1 MANFEEHAK
10 TDYKNRW
17 LYFTVHEDEDDG
29 GFYAEIF
36 DRQGKDVA
44 TVPTTGSYSTKAEAN
59 KYAIAFI
66 QEREAKAREI
76 PSPE

>member
-36 DRQGKDVA
+36 DRQGKDVERLLGLDSKKEA
-44 TVPTTGSYSTKAEAN
+44 RVAAIRRITTLEGH
-59 KYAIAFI
+59 
-66 QEREAKAREI
+66 AREI
-76 PSPE
+76 RSPAG